1 MDQEDQ
7 MVLENIDEYVNDQN
21 RVLTYKWL
29 SLTLSIHVNK
39 SKSLLEEYANSSKVP
54 LNVVYFVGGR
64 KDIGLCKG
72 VEYTLSRSVSLQD
85 VKNEFSELLCCHVY
99 SIQKAEIKDPEVLY
113 LVDVDITKENLSH
126 INKFSSI
133 ECQQPIKTNKQNKQV
148 NKVVIN
154 TQSEVKH
161 ETKKEI
167 KKESP
172 PLSFFNKKPAGE
184 KSGTRNEP
192 KQTEVKTKQKTD
204 KANIASSF
212 LKAKPKENVKK
223 TSSLPDD
230 ANVATKMEID
240 EVKTK
245 ESNSKDEKKKKKQD
259 GEENKK
265 EEEENPKKVEKSK
278 KRKCVIDESE
288 SDEDFENFVNQTKDS
303 KLSGDNQKKE
313 QKKNSVA
320 QENEDE
326 DVDVVAPTP
335 EPVEKRKTK
344 RRRKEASEEKEV
356 KEESVTEPTNKSPS
370 PVDVEENGT
379 KNEKRRKR
387 RKVLKSKQFVDED
400 GFMVTQ
406 KGYESESYSEESD
419 NEQRNNNSPVKK
431 KNETKKTEQVLET
444 KTKAHLRKPKHQS
457 SMKNFFKKK

>member
-21 RVLTYKWL
+21 RVVTYKWL

-54 LNVVYFVGGR
+54 LNIVYFVGGR

-113 LVDVDITKENLSH
+113 SVDVDITKENLSH

-148 NKVVIN
+148 NKVVNN

-184 KSGTRNEP
+184 KLGTRNEP
-192 KQTEVKTKQKTD
+192 KQTEVKTKNTKTD

-212 LKAKPKENVKK
+212 LKAKPKEDVKK
-223 TSSLPDD
+223 DG
-230 ANVATKMEID
+230 ANVTTKREID
-240 EVKTK
+240 EVQTK
-245 ESNSKDEKKKKKQD
+245 EADSEDEKKKKKQD
-259 GEENKK
+259 REENKK
-265 EEEENPKKVEKSK
+265 VEEQNPKNVEKSK

-288 SDEDFENFVNQTKDS
+288 SDEDFENFVNQTKDP
-303 KLSGDNQKKE
+303 KLPGDDQKKE
-313 QKKNSVA
+313 KKKNSLA
-320 QENEDE
+320 QENEDV

-344 RRRKEASEEKEV
+344 RRRKEAIEEKEA
-356 KEESVTEPTNKSPS
+356 KEESVTKGMNKSPS
-370 PVDVEENGT
+370 PVDVEQNGA

-387 RKVLKSKQFVDED
+387 RKVLKSKQFVNEE

-406 KGYESESYSEESD
+406 KGWESESYSEESD
-419 NEQRNNNSPVKK
+419 NEQRNNNFPVKK
-431 KNETKKTEQVLET
+431 NNETKKAEQVLET